1 MDQIKRLCD
10 EFKIEINDV
19 IEYKND
25 ELHIDLSCKN
35 IGPVGCKYLEKI
47 NCHTLYLGW
56 NNIGPEGCKYLE
68 KINCHTLNLDGNNN
82 IGPEGCK
89 YLEKINC
96 HTIYLAGNNIP
107 NYETIESEIKKRY
120 IERINIITKVLND
133 FLINDLINIVNQY
146 HNFETNKSES

>member
-47 NCHTLYLGW
+47 NCHTIYL
-56 NNIGPEGCKYLE
+56 
-68 KINCHTLNLDGNNN
+68 GNNN

-96 HTIYLAGNNIP
+96 HTIYLEGNNIP
-107 NYETIESEIKKRY
+107 NYETIESDIKKRY
-120 IERINIITKVLND
+120 IERINIITKVLNE
-133 FLINDLINIVNQY
+133 FLINDLINIVHQY